1 MNSHH
6 LLLSMDSTI
15 KGKRSTFL
23 IMKHEKNLKDLIS
36 LRFSFWKEEEGFE
49 PPRALPPLSVFKT
62 DPFNQTWVFLQKIN
76 NFIVNRLFCCSSEQ
90 HKLLYSIYLIVSTK
104 ILIFLYHCLKVLK
117 SSIWIALI

>member
-1 MNSHH
+1 
-6 LLLSMDSTI
+6 
-15 KGKRSTFL
+15 
-23 IMKHEKNLKDLIS
+23 KDLIS

-49 PPRALPPLSVFKT
+49 PPRALTPLSVFKT

-104 ILIFLYHCLKVLK
+104 ILIFLYYCLNVLK
-117 SSIWIALI
+117 SSIRSEEHTSELQSR

>member
-1 MNSHH
+1 
-6 LLLSMDSTI
+6 MDSTI

-23 IMKHEKNLKDLIS
+23 IMKHEKTVKDLIS
-36 LRFSFWKEEEGFE
+36 LRCSLCKEKEGLD
-49 PPRALPPLSVFKT
+49 PPRTLIPVSVFKT

-117 SSIWIALI
+117 SSI